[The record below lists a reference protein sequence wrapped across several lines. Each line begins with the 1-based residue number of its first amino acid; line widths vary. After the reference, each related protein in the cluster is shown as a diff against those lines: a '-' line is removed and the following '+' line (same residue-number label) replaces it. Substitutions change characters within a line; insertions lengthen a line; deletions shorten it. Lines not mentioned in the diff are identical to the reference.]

1 MVEPRV
7 LTKCAIRLRQVDPE
21 VEHRAWF
28 QRWFVAETR
37 NGRSTYRCRV
47 VNCSTGSS
55 LKSPMADRQRV
66 HVLQHFA
73 RPVCGLCLFSAP
85 NLEAISS
92 HFNEKHQRFGENDD
106 GISGARFLASRANLP
121 KLGEFLRAM
130 GFSTQRVADHLT
142 DTAGKLL
149 LADYEPPQE

>member
-7 LTKCAIRLRQVDPE
+7 LTKCGIRLRLVDPE

-28 QRWFVAETR
+28 QRWFVDESG
-37 NGRSTYRCRV
+37 NDKSTYRCRV
-47 VNCSTGSS
+47 VKCSTGSS
-55 LKSPMADRQRV
+55 LKSPLADRQRL

-73 RPVCGLCLFSAP
+73 RPVCGLCLFTGP
-85 NLEAISS
+85 NLEAMSS
-92 HFNEKHQRFGENDD
+92 HFNENHQRFGENAD
-106 GISGARFLASRANLP
+106 GISGARFWVSRANLP

-130 GFSTQRVADHLT
+130 GFGIPRGADYFT
-142 DTAGKLL
+142 KIADKLL

>member
-1 MVEPRV
+1 
-7 LTKCAIRLRQVDPE
+7 
-21 VEHRAWF
+21 
-28 QRWFVAETR
+28 
-37 NGRSTYRCRV
+37 
-47 VNCSTGSS
+47 
-55 LKSPMADRQRV
+55 MADRQRV